1 MELCREGQAECLEK
15 VLRQKA
21 VGMEQAPQGS
31 RHRPQ
36 LLELKVHLDNTLSH
50 RV

>member
-15 VLRQKA
+15 VLHQKA